1 MIKVVVVREEMEIS
15 RRWEA
20 ELEMEMREQ
29 VVRMDKVQMEMR
41 EQVGM
46 NDMVE
51 MEMRE
56 QAYGGDGYEEAGGDE
71 G

>member
-1 MIKVVVVREEMEIS
+1 VIKVVVVREEMEIS

-46 NDMVE
+46 RDMVE
-51 MEMRE
+51 MGE